1 MSCVDVS
8 SSQPY
13 ILSSIMKSRFFN
25 ECEKGYNLSTIYP
38 ELYNELLDK
47 GVIDISITYSSNIGI
62 QYYTSHTGYT
72 ITYSTNVSNSS
83 SFMWCNLFTTSELD
97 SINRYTQSP
106 FYLDFYTHVL
116 DRYYTYTNTPLRAA
130 KTDDREK
137 LKNTMMYVLFED
149 KMNHRNNNEQIKIF
163 QTVFPG
169 VERWIN
175 QIHKMI
181 GKQRFSYLLQRAE
194 SYLLLNVICREF
206 KEQNQSAPLITIHD
220 GVFTTSKYVHKL
232 NGFVLRRLNELTG
245 VIAGCKTKTSQI
257 DSNPHL
263 KDVEQQ
269 WSKVEPIKTE
279 KKYLKKIKGVFTS
292 NIKRGSEFLRN
303 FSANFLNGID
313 DQI

>member
-1 MSCVDVS
+1 
-8 SSQPY
+8 
-13 ILSSIMKSRFFN
+13 
-25 ECEKGYNLSTIYP
+25 
-38 ELYNELLDK
+38 
-47 GVIDISITYSSNIGI
+47 
-62 QYYTSHTGYT
+62 
-72 ITYSTNVSNSS
+72 
-83 SFMWCNLFTTSELD
+83 MWCNLFSTSELD

-206 KEQNQSAPLITIHD
+206 NEQNQSAPLITIHD

-292 NIKRGSEFLRN
+292 NIKRGSKFLEN
-303 FSANFLNGID
+303 FSGHFLNGID